1 MRRKQQVQTRLEAI
15 INGLELTVRA
25 LEGRQLTAEQVL
37 HNIKNLL
44 SKAKHTGEL
53 VDLED

>member
-15 INGLELTVRA
+15 
-25 LEGRQLTAEQVL
+25 
-37 HNIKNLL
+37 IKNLL